1 MMEEIIRVRLMKII
15 LYLNDKKIDFLLPQ
29 QIFGS
34 FGFDEN
40 SQEESKLI
48 HIEAKDGNWILCST
62 SDVQIIDHNQYVKE
76 IKLEPNQFYVLR
88 RDEKNYL
95 IYVQEI
101 TFPGFQLYTYQK
113 DLQITI
119 GNQQNCSIQYLIPY
133 MQGVFAKIYYRENR
147 LMIERVGKGN
157 IYINRIALKENAY
170 YIKNGDFID
179 IYGLQMIFLDGTLF
193 IRRLEQKILVN
204 LELSKLTAYQFPK
217 EEEPEN
223 VEIKNL
229 ELYSKN
235 SYFSKPPR
243 LRRMIET
250 KVIKLSAPPRDESK
264 EEMPIALVVGPMLT
278 MGIMSGTMLLNTLM
292 RISAKE
298 ATWASSWPQLVT
310 SGAMLISM
318 IVWPMVTQ
326 VYNRKMKKRKR
337 IETVEK
343 YTKYLNEKKEELLQE
358 AKLQTDI
365 LYENLLTV
373 EQCLNIIKHQGIN
386 FWDKRIDQSDFLVT
400 RLGIGKEHLDVKIEY
415 PDEGFTVDE
424 DELRKQADQLVEE
437 FQYISNV
444 PIGYS
449 FYQNK
454 TTAIMGTSYKV
465 MHLMHNIL
473 LQLMTFYSYEDVK
486 IVLFTN
492 QERKEQWNYLRY
504 LKHCFNNEESIR
516 FFADDL
522 ESAKNVADYLQL
534 EIHNRMQ
541 QKENHSSVTLK
552 PYYFIVIDDY
562 DQVRYHELIK
572 LITET
577 DENLG
582 FSLVILENRLSK
594 LPSKCNNFISVGE
607 NSSGIL
613 KNSYENQ
620 EQVTFTDEIKYDI
633 NMMDVVKQLSNIPIE
648 FEDGV
653 SSIPDS
659 ISFLEMEKV
668 GKVEQLNILNRWNTN
683 DSTTSLKAEIGV
695 DSQENLMYLDL
706 HEKAHGPHG
715 LIAGM
720 TGSGKSEF
728 IITYILSMAINYSPD
743 DVAFILID
751 YKGGGLA
758 FAFENKAANVILPHL
773 AGTITN
779 LDKAEL
785 NRTLVSIDSEIKRR
799 QEIFN
804 QAREQLG
811 ESTIDI
817 YKYQRFY
824 KEGKLQEPVPHLF
837 IICDEFAELKVQ
849 QPEFMDNLI
858 SVARIGRSL
867 GIHLILATQKPSG
880 VVNDQIWSNT
890 KFRVCLKVQDESD
903 SKEVLKVPDAAYLR
917 QTGRFYLEVGY
928 NEYFA
933 LGQSAWCGDK
943 YYPSERIIK
952 HIDRSVSFID
962 DSGNDI
968 KNTQI
973 SSGNKITAMG
983 DQLSA
988 IMNMIIMVANQVEK
1002 HTRKL
1007 WLENVP
1013 DFILETD
1020 LQSKYQMTFDKKPA
1034 AIIGEYDA
1042 PEKQE
1047 QGIVSYHYLDD
1058 GNTIVYGTD
1067 GAERELFLNTLLYST
1082 IKNYSSSQIQF
1093 YIIDY
1098 GSESLRSYLSCPHVG
1113 GMVFASEDEKY
1124 HNLLKMIREELQNR
1138 KRILRDYGG
1147 EYSNYLESGKDNL
1160 PVQVIIMNNFDSIYE
1175 NNPDIYELLPELV
1188 RDSERYG
1195 IIFIFTVNAFNSLPS
1210 KISQNCSNIY
1220 AFHVKDN
1227 DEYTSIFN
1235 QRVKVMPRDIVG
1247 RGLLLNDGIHEF
1259 QVAHIFNEDEN
1270 ASQRMLEFVEEEKN
1284 KNQVSAKRIPT
1295 LPDVITLSDIQ
1306 EYISNIHRVP
1316 IGIVKSDLQVC
1327 YVDYLN
1333 SLGNIVTSTKLEN
1346 TTNFICSLS
1355 LVLEQMK
1362 SVHTMLWD
1370 ASSNLEKY
1378 QTCFHQYYNQRFHE
1392 ILDDLILSLEKYS
1405 SMSQKP
1411 KLVVFIYDFDKWISK
1426 LKDTNRL
1433 QIFVQKIKEYE
1444 NLSLVIADSSLKI
1457 KKYVFEPWFASI
1469 FSVNQGVWIGR
1480 GISDQSLLHLSN
1492 VTRDMTKNYKND
1504 MGYFVDDGLA
1514 TLCKWI
1520 DFFVTEDVGDDHEE

>member
-1 MMEEIIRVRLMKII
+1 
-15 LYLNDKKIDFLLPQ
+15 
-29 QIFGS
+29 
-34 FGFDEN
+34 
-40 SQEESKLI
+40 
-48 HIEAKDGNWILCST
+48 
-62 SDVQIIDHNQYVKE
+62 
-76 IKLEPNQFYVLR
+76 
-88 RDEKNYL
+88 
-95 IYVQEI
+95 
-101 TFPGFQLYTYQK
+101 
-113 DLQITI
+113 
-119 GNQQNCSIQYLIPY
+119 
-133 MQGVFAKIYYRENR
+133 
-147 LMIERVGKGN
+147 
-157 IYINRIALKENAY
+157 
-170 YIKNGDFID
+170 
-179 IYGLQMIFLDGTLF
+179 
-193 IRRLEQKILVN
+193 
-204 LELSKLTAYQFPK
+204 
-217 EEEPEN
+217 
-223 VEIKNL
+223 
-229 ELYSKN
+229 
-235 SYFSKPPR
+235 
-243 LRRMIET
+243 
-250 KVIKLSAPPRDESK
+250 
-264 EEMPIALVVGPMLT
+264 
-278 MGIMSGTMLLNTLM
+278 
-292 RISAKE
+292 
-298 ATWASSWPQLVT
+298 
-310 SGAMLISM
+310 
-318 IVWPMVTQ
+318 MVTQ

>member
-1 MMEEIIRVRLMKII
+1 M
-15 LYLNDKKIDFLLPQ
+15 
-29 QIFGS
+29 
-34 FGFDEN
+34 
-40 SQEESKLI
+40 
-48 HIEAKDGNWILCST
+48 
-62 SDVQIIDHNQYVKE
+62 
-76 IKLEPNQFYVLR
+76 
-88 RDEKNYL
+88 
-95 IYVQEI
+95 
-101 TFPGFQLYTYQK
+101 
-113 DLQITI
+113 
-119 GNQQNCSIQYLIPY
+119 
-133 MQGVFAKIYYRENR
+133 
-147 LMIERVGKGN
+147 
-157 IYINRIALKENAY
+157 
-170 YIKNGDFID
+170 
-179 IYGLQMIFLDGTLF
+179 
-193 IRRLEQKILVN
+193 
-204 LELSKLTAYQFPK
+204 
-217 EEEPEN
+217 
-223 VEIKNL
+223 
-229 ELYSKN
+229 
-235 SYFSKPPR
+235 
-243 LRRMIET
+243 
-250 KVIKLSAPPRDESK
+250 IKLSAPPRDESK

>member
-1 MMEEIIRVRLMKII
+1 MKII

-29 QIFGS
+29 QVFGS

-40 SQEESKLI
+40 DQEESKLI
-48 HIEAKDGNWILCST
+48 HIEAKDGSWVLCST
-62 SDVQIIDHNQYVKE
+62 SDVEIIDQNQYVKE
-76 IKLEPNQFYVLR
+76 TKLEPNQFYVLR

-95 IYVQEI
+95 IYAQEVV
-101 TFPGFQLYTYQK
+101 FPGFQLYTYQK

-133 MQGVFAKIYYRENR
+133 MQGVFAKIYYRENK
-147 LMIERVGKGN
+147 LVIERIGKGN
-157 IYINRIALKENAY
+157 IYVNRIALKENAY
-170 YIKNGDFID
+170 YIKNGDVLD
-179 IYGLQMIFLDGTLF
+179 IYGLQMTFLNGTVF
-193 IRRLEQKILVN
+193 VRRLEQKIIVN
-204 LELSKLTAYQFPK
+204 LELSKLQYYQFP
-217 EEEPEN
+217 EEETPEN

-243 LRRMIET
+243 LRRMIQT

-278 MGIMSGTMLLNTLM
+278 MGVMSGTMLLNTLM

-310 SGAMLISM
+310 SGAMLVSM

-326 VYNRKMKKRKR
+326 VYNRKMKKKKR
-337 IETVEK
+337 LETIEK
-343 YTKYLNEKKEELLQE
+343 YTKYLNEKREELLQE

-365 LYENLLTV
+365 LFENLLTV
-373 EQCLNIIKHQGIN
+373 DQCLNIIKHQGIN

-400 RLGIGKEHLDVKIEY
+400 RLGIGQEHLDVKIEY

-424 DELRKQADQLVEE
+424 DELRKQADRLVAE

-522 ESAKNVADYLQL
+522 ESTKNVADYLQL

-541 QKENHSSVTLK
+541 QKESHNSMTLK

-572 LITET
+572 LITEI

-668 GKVEQLNILNRWNTN
+668 GKVEQLNVLNRWNTN

-758 FAFENKAANVILPHL
+758 FAFENKATNVILPHL

-824 KEGKLQEPVPHLF
+824 KEGKLQEPIPHLF

-952 HIDRSVSFID
+952 HIDRSVDFID
-962 DSGNDI
+962 ESGNDI

-973 SSGNKITAMG
+973 SSGNKTTAMG

-988 IMNMIIMVANQVEK
+988 IMNMIITVANQEK
-1002 HTRKL
+1002 KYARKL
-1007 WLENVP
+1007 WLDNVP
-1013 DFILETD
+1013 DFILESD
-1020 LQSKYQMTFDKKPA
+1020 LENKYQVTFSNNPS

-1047 QGIVSYHYLDD
+1047 QGIVMYHYLDD
-1058 GNTIVYGTD
+1058 GNTIIYGTD
-1067 GAERELFLNTLLYST
+1067 GIERELFLNTLLYST
-1082 IKNYSSSQIQF
+1082 MRNYSSSQIQF
-1093 YIIDY
+1093 YMIDY

-1147 EYSNYLESGKDNL
+1147 EYHNYIESGKDDL
-1160 PVQVIIMNNFDSIYE
+1160 PVQVMVLNNFDSIYE

-1210 KISQNCSNIY
+1210 KIAQNCRNIY

-1235 QRVKVMPRDIVG
+1235 QRVKVMPRDISG
-1247 RGLLLNDGIHEF
+1247 RGLLYNDGIHEF
-1259 QVAHIFNEDEN
+1259 QVAHIFHEEDN
-1270 ASQRMLEFVEEEKN
+1270 MSQKLLEFVEEEKN

-1295 LPDVITLSDIQ
+1295 LPDVIKLSDIQ

-1316 IGIVKSDLQVC
+1316 IGIVKSDLQIC
-1327 YVDYLN
+1327 YMDYLN

-1346 TTNFICSLS
+1346 TTHFICSLS

-1362 SVHTMLWD
+1362 GVHTMLWD
-1370 ASSNLEKY
+1370 ASSDLGNY
-1378 QTCFHQYYNQRFHE
+1378 QTCFHQYYNQHFNE
-1392 ILDDLILSLEKYS
+1392 ILEDMITSLEKS
-1405 SMSQKP
+1405 TSMVQKP
-1411 KLVVFIYDFDKWISK
+1411 QLVVFIYDFDRWVTK
-1426 LKDTNRL
+1426 LKDTSRL
-1433 QIFVQKIKEYE
+1433 QVLIQKMKEYE

-1457 KKYVFEPWFASI
+1457 KKYVFEPWFTSI
-1469 FSVNQGVWIGR
+1469 FNVNQGVWIGR

-1520 DFFVTEDVGDDHEE
+1520 DFFVTEDAGDDHEE

>member
-1 MMEEIIRVRLMKII
+1 MIVNLIKSKQMFSLTLPNKVKGQYWLSDVDHEGNARELISIEAVNGEWVLKSNKKVSVLNSNNEPVINTVLHPSSFFNLKVKDDSDRVI
-15 LYLNDKKIDFLLPQ
+15 LFSEKIDRSRQVFFKVVAKEAGNFGIGRTNDNNFCYENKFVSSKHARLSFDGKQWSITDLESTNGTYVNGYRIMSSILNPGDLIYIMGLKMIIGHNYIAVNNPDSLLKVHAKNGLSNFYPQ
-29 QIFGS
+29 NVTRDYERVELPEKQYFFRSPRFHREVKHAAISIDSPPQLQKQDTVPMALMLGPSLTMGMTSMSTGIFTVSNVISNGGS
-34 FGFDEN
+34 WTQAAPSLIMSGGMLLGTVLWPILTKKYEKKARQKN
-40 SQEESKLI
+40 EKKRQEKYLAYLEGI
-48 HIEAKDGNWILCST
+48 RD
-62 SDVQIIDHNQYVKE
+62 E
-76 IKLEPNQFYVLR
+76 IKR
-88 RDEKNYL
+88 
-95 IYVQEI
+95 
-101 TFPGFQLYTYQK
+101 
-113 DLQITI
+113 I
-119 GNQQNCSIQYLIPY
+119 GKEQSDILKENIVSIEEC
-133 MQGVFAKIYYRENR
+133 A
-147 LMIERVGKGN
+147 
-157 IYINRIALKENAY
+157 NRIANEQVNLWERSIGQK
-170 YIKNGDFID
+170 DFLRLRLGRGNTAMDIEVKYPEKKFTMD
-179 IYGLQMIFLDGTLF
+179 DDNLQDAMQSLGTEPKVLREVPISVSLVDNFTVGIYGNYTETVNMLQSLLLQMISLHSYDELKMVF
-193 IRRLEQKILVN
+193 ICDSNDE
-204 LELSKLTAYQFPK
+204 
-217 EEEPEN
+217 
-223 VEIKNL
+223 
-229 ELYSKN
+229 
-235 SYFSKPPR
+235 
-243 LRRMIET
+243 
-250 KVIKLSAPPRDESK
+250 KVWNFVRFIP
-264 EEMPIALVVGPMLT
+264 
-278 MGIMSGTMLLNTLM
+278 
-292 RISAKE
+292 
-298 ATWASSWPQLVT
+298 
-310 SGAMLISM
+310 
-318 IVWPMVTQ
+318 
-326 VYNRKMKKRKR
+326 
-337 IETVEK
+337 
-343 YTKYLNEKKEELLQE
+343 
-358 AKLQTDI
+358 
-365 LYENLLTV
+365 
-373 EQCLNIIKHQGIN
+373 H
-386 FWDKRIDQSDFLVT
+386 FWDD
-400 RLGIGKEHLDVKIEY
+400 EH
-415 PDEGFTVDE
+415 T
-424 DELRKQADQLVEE
+424 
-437 FQYISNV
+437 
-444 PIGYS
+444 
-449 FYQNK
+449 
-454 TTAIMGTSYKV
+454 
-465 MHLMHNIL
+465 
-473 LQLMTFYSYEDVK
+473 
-486 IVLFTN
+486 
-492 QERKEQWNYLRY
+492 
-504 LKHCFNNEESIR
+504 IR
-516 FFADDL
+516 FFACVPDDVKEISSYIDKIIL
-522 ESAKNVADYLQL
+522 DREENTRREDEFSPHYVIISTSKSLTEKSES
-534 EIHNRMQ
+534 I
-541 QKENHSSVTLK
+541 QKLLK
-552 PYYFIVIDDY
+552 CKKSI
-562 DQVRYHELIK
+562 
-572 LITET
+572 
-577 DENLG
+577 G
-582 FSLVILENRLSK
+582 FSILLVAAELKDLPKETKFVIHANQDQSRMFDRKDTTGKGISFVQEAISRDVVERVSSKIANIELDLSSQQYA
-594 LPSKCNNFISVGE
+594 LPSMI
-607 NSSGIL
+607 
-613 KNSYENQ
+613 
-620 EQVTFTDEIKYDI
+620 T
-633 NMMDVVKQLSNIPIE
+633 
-648 FEDGV
+648 
-653 SSIPDS
+653 
-659 ISFLEMEKV
+659 FLEMFNV
-668 GKVEQLNILNRWNTN
+668 GKIEHLNSLTRWKENNPTI
-683 DSTTSLKAEIGV
+683 SLQTPIGV
-695 DSQENLMYLDL
+695 DSYGNQFNLDL
-706 HEKAHGPHG
+706 HEKFHGPHG
-715 LIAGM
+715 LVAGM

-728 IITYILSMAINYSPD
+728 IITYILSLAVNYHPD
-743 DVAFILID
+743 EVAFILID
-751 YKGGGLA
+751 YKGGGLTG
-758 FAFENKAANVILPHL
+758 AFEDPDRGIKLPHL

-779 LDKAEL
+779 LDGAAVQRSLISIQSEL
-785 NRTLVSIDSEIKRR
+785 RRR
-799 QEIFN
+799 QAIFN
-804 QAREQLG
+804 EARRISNEG
-811 ESTIDI
+811 TMDI
-817 YKYQRFY
+817 YKYQQLYRD
-824 KEGKLQEPVPHLF
+824 KVVSEPVPHLF
-837 IICDEFAELKVQ
+837 IISDEFAELKTQ
-849 QPEFMDNLI
+849 QPEFMDQLI
-858 SVARIGRSL
+858 STARIGRSL
-867 GIHLILATQKPSG
+867 GVHLILATQKPSG
-880 VVNDQIWSNT
+880 VVDDQIWSNS

-1047 QGIVSYHYLDD
+1047 QGIVSYNYLDD

-1247 RGLLLNDGIHEF
+1247 RGLLLKDGIHEF